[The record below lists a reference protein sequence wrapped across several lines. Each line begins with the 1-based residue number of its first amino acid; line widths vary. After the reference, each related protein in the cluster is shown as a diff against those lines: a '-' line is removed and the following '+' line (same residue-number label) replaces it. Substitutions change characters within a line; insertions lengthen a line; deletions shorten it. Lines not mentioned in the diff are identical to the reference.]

1 MQNFVSSSMRFS
13 HFLGVY
19 FKKRTYY
26 SINFSILTKFVRT
39 IIFFSPTNTTMFVPK
54 YTKPLK
60 SIDQTRETLNN
71 KKIAFK
77 IILIHNYN
85 NDIANQILEYLEHK
99 YEDIMDHIQLKNSIK
114 KNSISTKHD
123 NNHSI
128 ISLNSVDIE
137 IGMYHQQSVAEYCGF
152 CAQCHGDNLPMLQ
165 VFDVKGRKMRELFFD
180 SSKIQSKEQIENELD
195 LVFEGLMSSVKK
207 ESQVGQKQHHSHDD
221 NHHHHSKHSLLSIPT
236 SKFISNTTKK
246 AHHVAHQITHCK
258 ISKSLEDFLKHRK
271 SSRNKENS
279 KSVKIQKKI
288 FNSLTHIN
296 KRTH

>member
-1 MQNFVSSSMRFS
+1 MISCKIF
-13 HFLGVY
+13 
-19 FKKRTYY
+19 
-26 SINFSILTKFVRT
+26 
-39 IIFFSPTNTTMFVPK
+39 IFFDEILALPWCILQNNEHIILSVFSNFDQICPDNNIFSTKTTMFIPK

-114 KNSISTKHD
+114 KSYSTND
-123 NNHSI
+123 YSI

-180 SSKIQSKEQIENELD
+180 SSKIQSKEQIESELD
-195 LVFEGLMSSVKK
+195 SVFEGLMSSVKD
-207 ESQVGQKQHHSHDD
+207 GQLGQHHSHD
-221 NHHHHSKHSLLSIPT
+221 NHHHSKHSLLSIPT

-296 KRTH
+296 KRMH